1 MSNNT
6 DKEAITNFGGGEGS
20 GLNSPTSTISSGGL
34 LTVPTP
40 SSTSTGP
47 RRLSGGSSAG
57 SDAESPQSVKQ
68 EDPQHPYVHSN
79 AHKGQKRRPHSKSRR
94 GCATCKRRRV
104 KCDETHPI
112 CKNCEHMALQCS
124 FNLDKHSNPVRAS
137 SHSNNADNDNNREN
151 TSNRSSSSPSAGN
164 HHNNSINSIQF
175 ARGSLNMMDI
185 RLFYH
190 YTTEAWKTI
199 VQSGIQND
207 KIWGSDIPMLAFDYP
222 FLMHSILLFSATHLS
237 RTHRGIPDNVVTVH
251 RGDALRLLR
260 EEVKRVSVQNLDA
273 LVAASILLILD
284 SLANASTPDTTSI
297 RSLPASA
304 WVHHVRGAATILL
317 SVCPLPPESRFYK
330 LVNVELSDLAEPG
343 TVPVQGVSD
352 LQCFDDELVDLYP
365 VHSSSPYY
373 QTLAFLDKI
382 FHQRYKADFILRVFA
397 FPALL
402 DHYLLGMLIKGD
414 ERAQRIIK
422 VYYKLVRSFTAEM
435 KESVWFL
442 EGVSK
447 VLPIDMDTEFGG
459 LGFITNALP
468 VANSLE
474 KVLEGFDAGILAGL
488 NVASDMNLGVAG
500 IDSGNRYEATGLTE
514 ISKEMAPPQLP
525 EIQEET
531 REVWDGVMFGNN

>member
-1 MSNNT
+1 MST
-6 DKEAITNFGGGEGS
+6 QKPEKDS
-20 GLNSPTSTISSGGL
+20 GTESTSNVTSPTGSL
-34 LTVPTP
+34 LAVPTP
-40 SSTSTGP
+40 ARDQQ
-47 RRLSGGSSAG
+47 RRLSGGSTGSEAG
-57 SDAESPQSVKQ
+57 SPQSVKM
-68 EDPQHPYVHSN
+68 EDQSGGGN
-79 AHKGQKRRPHSKSRR
+79 SHKGKKRRPHSKSRR

-112 CKNCEHMALQCS
+112 CKNCEHMALECS
-124 FNLDKHSNPVRAS
+124 FNVGM
-137 SHSNNADNDNNREN
+137 NNA
-151 TSNRSSSSPSAGN
+151 SKSPSTGPN
-164 HHNNSINSIQF
+164 GQV

-190 YTTEAWKTI
+190 YTTESFKTI
-199 VQSGIQND
+199 VQAGIQND
-207 KIWGSDIPMLAFDYP
+207 KIWGSDVPMLAFDYP
-222 FLMHSILLFSATHLS
+222 FLMHSILMFAATHLS
-237 RTHRGIPDNVVTVH
+237 RTHRGVPDNVITVH

-260 EEVKRVSVQNLDA
+260 EEVKRVNEQNLDA

-284 SLANASTPDTTSI
+284 SLANASTPDTTSV

-304 WVHHVRGAATILL
+304 WLHHVRGAATILL

-343 TVPVQGVSD
+343 AMPIRGVSN
-352 LQCFDDELVDLYP
+352 LQCFDDDVADLYP
-365 VHSSSPYY
+365 VHTTSPYY
-373 QTLAFLDKI
+373 QTLAYLDKI

-402 DHYLLGMLIKGD
+402 DRNLIELLIKGD
-414 ERAQRIIK
+414 HSAKRIIK

-447 VLPIDMDTEFGG
+447 VLPIDMDSEYGG

-468 VANSLE
+468 VVDSLE
-474 KVLEGFDAGILAGL
+474 KVLEGFDASILAGM

-500 IDSGNRYEATGLTE
+500 VDSGNRYEAAGLTE
-514 ISKEMAPPQLP
+514 INPSDLP
-525 EIQEET
+525 GIHEE
-531 REVWDGVMFGNN
+531 REPWNDVLNKF